1 MCMNTVKEK
10 SAGKTAIQESA
21 AAQSQRHYQIDDRD
35 HDEDSIANTNTN
47 TNNNNNNNNNNS
59 NYSIIKQRG
68 KRFVKSSHGCSPSNT
83 YVHCNSLDSY
93 IAYRAPLHDSKH
105 VKKTLNLYLGLPI
118 NPRNISILRYICDLL
133 CYLFSLVIEVYLIKA
148 WDATPLKYRQ
158 YLSAEAWKLYF
169 PIHRAVLSNRTAIHK
184 DASYEYHA
192 FSTLMYWI
200 RLLPLSVR
208 RVRFAMNTA
217 AVVNGDNAYPYPVI
231 NMNKHDDADTD
242 EHEDKYEGSTNNINR
257 ERKHTSSGPMHAMAR
272 KTEKVYYDGDLG
284 EYGLLSKLQNQS
296 AGDVPPVSGYY
307 VTNVKRKSSN
317 KVLLY
322 LFGGA
327 FIGGQCEADL
337 PYATKMSQIC
347 DMDAFL
353 PSYRLLPE
361 HKFADSLED
370 VYRAYIY
377 LVGVRGV
384 QPQDIVLAGLS
395 SGAGLLVR
403 LLQRIQE
410 ATGSSTRAPTGTDD
424 TSTSTSTFTS
434 SCIMPSGAVLMCPLV
449 DFTSGDNNDESMTQ
463 YACHDLIIS
472 EVS

>member
-21 AAQSQRHYQIDDRD
+21 AAQAQPQPQPQRHYQIDDRD
-35 HDEDSIANTNTN
+35 DEDSIANTNTN
-47 TNNNNNNNNNNS
+47 TNTPNS
-59 NYSIIKQRG
+59 NNYSIIKQRG
-68 KRFVKSSHGCSPSNT
+68 KCFVKSSHGCSPSNT

-118 NPRNISILRYICDLL
+118 NPRNISILRNICDLI
-133 CYLFSLVIEVYLIKA
+133 CYLFSLVMEVYLMKA

-158 YLSAEAWKLYF
+158 YLTAEAWKWYF
-169 PIHRAVLSNRTAIHK
+169 QIHRAVLSNRTAIHK

-192 FSTLMYWI
+192 LSTVMYWS
-200 RLLPLSVR
+200 RLFPLSVR
-208 RVRFAMNTA
+208 RLRFAMNVA
-217 AVVNGDNAYPYPVI
+217 AVLNGDNAYPYPVL
-231 NMNKHDDADTD
+231 NVNKYDDTDAD
-242 EHEDKYEGSTNNINR
+242 EDKYEGSTNNRNR
-257 ERKHTSSGPMHAMAR
+257 ERKHISSGSLHAMAC

-296 AGDVPPVSGYY
+296 AGDVPPVTGYY
-307 VTNVKRKSSN
+307 LTNVKRKSSN

-327 FIGGQCEADL
+327 YIGGQCEADL

-361 HKFADSLED
+361 HKFVDSLED

-384 QPQDIVLAGLS
+384 KPQDIVLAGLS

-410 ATGSSTRAPTGTDD
+410 ATGSSTLAPTGTDD

-434 SCIMPSGAVLMCPLV
+434 SSIMPSGAVLMCPLV
-449 DFTSGDNNDESMTQ
+449 DFTSGYNNDESMTQ

>member
-1 MCMNTVKEK
+1 M
-10 SAGKTAIQESA
+10 
-21 AAQSQRHYQIDDRD
+21 
-35 HDEDSIANTNTN
+35 
-47 TNNNNNNNNNNS
+47 
-59 NYSIIKQRG
+59 
-68 KRFVKSSHGCSPSNT
+68 
-83 YVHCNSLDSY
+83 
-93 IAYRAPLHDSKH
+93 
-105 VKKTLNLYLGLPI
+105 
-118 NPRNISILRYICDLL
+118 
-133 CYLFSLVIEVYLIKA
+133 KA

-158 YLSAEAWKLYF
+158 YLTAEAWKWYF
-169 PIHRAVLSNRTAIHK
+169 QIHRAVLSNRTAIHK

-192 FSTLMYWI
+192 LSTVMYWS
-200 RLLPLSVR
+200 RLFPLSVR
-208 RVRFAMNTA
+208 RLRFAMNVA
-217 AVVNGDNAYPYPVI
+217 AVLNGDNAYPYPVL
-231 NMNKHDDADTD
+231 NVNKYDDTDAD
-242 EHEDKYEGSTNNINR
+242 EDKYEGSTNNRNR
-257 ERKHTSSGPMHAMAR
+257 ERKHISSGSLHAMAC

-296 AGDVPPVSGYY
+296 AGDVPPVTGYY
-307 VTNVKRKSSN
+307 LTNVKRKSSN

-327 FIGGQCEADL
+327 YIGGQCEADL

-361 HKFADSLED
+361 HKFVDSLGD

-384 QPQDIVLAGLS
+384 KPQDIVLAGLS

-410 ATGSSTRAPTGTDD
+410 ATGSSTLAPTGTDD

-434 SCIMPSGAVLMCPLV
+434 SSIMPSGAVLMCPLV
-449 DFTSGDNNDESMTQ
+449 DFTSGYNNDESMTQ

-472 EVS
+472 EAALEEVKKHSHGIGDEHGLFTESPVNRPLEGLPPLCIVVSEHETCYDQDIALCNKARRAGVSVDLGVWKYVCHGFPVLPLFLPEGRSAVDFMCKWIKDTNENN